1 MKKPESLFKRKIMSE
16 LGGVR
21 HSWFE
26 RIEQS
31 SINGTPDI
39 LGCIDGMFI
48 ALEAK
53 TDNNSHPTKL
63 QAWNLQ
69 SIERAGGIG
78 LCVRPSNWPEV
89 LETLHKLSRRKK

>member
-1 MKKPESLFKRKIMSE
+1 MKKPESLLKRKIMAE

-53 TDNNSHPTKL
+53 TDDNSHPTKL
-63 QAWNLQ
+63 QAFKLR
-69 SIERAGGIG
+69 SINDAGGIG

-89 LETLHKLSRRKK
+89 LNQLHNISRRKR